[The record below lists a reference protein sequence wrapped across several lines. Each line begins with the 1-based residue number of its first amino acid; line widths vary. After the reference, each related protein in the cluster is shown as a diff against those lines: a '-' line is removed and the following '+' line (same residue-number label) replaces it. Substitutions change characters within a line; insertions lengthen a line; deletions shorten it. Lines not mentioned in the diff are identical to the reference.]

1 MQATATRAPLAVWLA
16 ALPPLFAWPLRL
28 VLVVL
33 FLVPVL
39 PLWALLFVARAVLV
53 LVGVLVVP
61 LALPWRTDHADTA
74 RPFTEAKGVWRL
86 VTLPAWAWLWSNARD
101 GALGDRRGWWHK
113 NTPGGWGAYDV
124 RSMFWWL
131 VIRNPVGNARYL
143 VPFALDV
150 TRCRAWWFG
159 QESVEDDPGAGG
171 FRFLVAW
178 SGVCV
183 WFGLYW
189 VKEYRAPAWLLRP
202 ARALARRWPRW
213 CAWLWLWLEE
223 PRALVVQL
231 GNKAEPSDWLED
243 YQGDPSRAWKGT
255 TFEVNPWKA
264 IN

>member
-16 ALPPLFAWPLRL
+16 ALPPLCAWPLRL
-28 VLVVL
+28 VLVAL

-39 PLWALLFVARAVLV
+39 PLWAVLFAVRAALV
-53 LVGVLVVP
+53 VVGVLVVP

-74 RPFTEAKGVWRL
+74 RPFTQAKGVWRL

-101 GALGDRRGWWHK
+101 GALGDRRGWWHE
-113 NTPGGWGAYDV
+113 NAPAAWGAYDV

-143 VPFALDV
+143 PPFGLDV

-178 SGVCV
+178 SGACF

-189 VKEYRAPAWLLRP
+189 VCEYQVPAFLVHLGERL
-202 ARALARRWPRW
+202 ALARPRLF
-213 CAWLWLWLEE
+213 AWLPAALAE

-231 GNKAEPSDWLED
+231 GNKAEPADWLED
-243 YQGDPSRAWKGT
+243 YQGDPTRAWKGT
-255 TFEVNPWKA
+255 TFEVNPVKA